1 MFIIAGIQPKR
12 TQLDKCSVTCPRCGQ
27 ATASRQRLDRY
38 FSFFFIPLFRVSK
51 GEEVLW
57 CDHCQKG
64 FVPRRSG
71 PSVADLRPA
80 PTCDRCG
87 RALAPD
93 FNYCPYC
100 GQRR

>member
-12 TQLDKCSVTCPRCGQ
+12 TRLDKRPATCPRCGQ
-27 ATASRQRLDRY
+27 ATASRQRVDQY

-57 CDHCQKG
+57 CDHCQMG
-64 FVPRRSG
+64 FAPQRPG
-71 PSVADLRPA
+71 PTVEDLRPA
-80 PTCDRCG
+80 PTCRRCG
-87 RALAPD
+87 RPLAPD

-100 GQRR
+100 GAPR

>member
-12 TQLDKCSVTCPRCGQ
+12 TRLEKRTVTCPRCGQ
-27 ATASRQRLDRY
+27 ATASRQRFDRY

-57 CDHCQKG
+57 CDRCQKG
-64 FVPRRSG
+64 FVPRPPG
-71 PSVADLRPA
+71 PTVDDLRPA
-80 PTCDRCG
+80 PTCRRCG

-93 FNYCPYC
+93 FNFCPYC
-100 GQRR
+100 GERR

>member
-12 TQLDKCSVTCPRCGQ
+12 TRLDKRPVTCPRCGQ
-27 ATASRQRLDRY
+27 ATASRQRFDRY

-57 CDHCQKG
+57 CDHCQQG
-64 FVPRRSG
+64 FVPRRPG

-80 PTCDRCG
+80 PTCGRCG